1 MAMKKQIRQILIILL
16 LGMILTACSSNPTVN
31 QNNGPILLQEVTI
44 APTNAQ
50 ATRAL
55 TNTPS
60 PTPPV
65 LEAPQQVQL
74 TVASG
79 FVLVTPTLPPSKT
92 PTMTPT
98 ITATSSVTPIIIPS
112 LIPTTPAP
120 NSFPTSAI
128 VPLTAIPTAY
138 PPNFPPVNP
147 PVIGNTPF
155 PTVPTSC
162 QFIWFF
168 PDPKPPFCP
177 LSPQTISPAAYQT
190 FEYGFMIWV
199 GSQDAIYVMFNDVL
213 NPRWQVFRDNY
224 EESMPAEDPM
234 YNTPPNPATYQP
246 RRGFGLLWRNNEAIR
261 SRLGWATTPSEAP
274 YNAQTQTGADSTLF
288 ISDPQNGVF
297 MLLAQGVEWD
307 RYTGVGII
315 IP

>member
-1 MAMKKQIRQILIILL
+1 MVMKKQLQLILIIALFA
-16 LGMILTACSSNPTVN
+16 ILTACSSNPSVN
-31 QNNGPILLQEVTI
+31 QDGPILLQEVTI
-44 APTNAQ
+44 AATDLQPT
-50 ATRAL
+50 RPL
-55 TNTPS
+55 TSTPS
-60 PTPPV
+60 STPPV
-65 LEAPQQVQL
+65 LEAPQRVQL

-92 PTMTPT
+92 PTQTPT
-98 ITATSSVTPIIIPS
+98 ITATSSITPIIIPS

-147 PVIGNTPF
+147 PVVGNTPF
-155 PTVPTSC
+155 PTAPIPC
-162 QFIWFF
+162 QFMWFF
-168 PDPKPPFCP
+168 PDPKPPICP
-177 LSPQTISPAAYQT
+177 LSPQTLSPAAFQS

-224 EESMPAEDPM
+224 EESMPSEDPL
-234 YNTPPNPATYQP
+234 YNNPPNPSTYQP

-261 SRLGWATTPSEAP
+261 TRLGWATTPSEIP
-274 YNAQTQTGADSTLF
+274 YNAQNQTGADSTLF

-297 MLLAQGVEWD
+297 MLLAQGIEWE
-307 RYTGVGII
+307 RYINVGIV